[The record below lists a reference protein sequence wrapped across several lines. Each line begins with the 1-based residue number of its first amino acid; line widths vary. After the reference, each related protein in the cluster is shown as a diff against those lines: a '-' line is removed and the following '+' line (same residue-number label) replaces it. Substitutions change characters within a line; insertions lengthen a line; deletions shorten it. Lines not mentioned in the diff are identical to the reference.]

1 MTADGLFS
9 LAIGLAGGGEED
21 REDYGEQFLPVLNV
35 LLAETFDVNNSI
47 RVYRSKEELTEIP
60 EVTALTD
67 ELTYEPEVLR
77 KVLPYGI
84 AGTLYQEDS
93 ASIAMQ
99 YMNKYEVARMGAG
112 KAQHVEITDYYS
124 EDEE

>member
-21 REDYGEQFLPVLNV
+21 REDYEEQFLPVLNV
-35 LLAETFDVNNSI
+35 LLAETFDVNNSL
-47 RVYRSKEELTEIP
+47 RASKGKEELAEIP

-67 ELTYEPEVLR
+67 EMSYEPEILR

-93 ASIAMQ
+93 ASLAMQ
-99 YMNKYEVARMGAG
+99 YLNKYEVARMGAG
-112 KAQHVEITDYYS
+112 KAQYVEITDYYA